1 MSAGPWSGWPACP
14 CGCGVEGLK
23 LQLHHDRHVVGCG
36 CASCRGRRS
45 RRKGKAAER
54 RRHLR
59 LGGVGATPAD
69 DLAHVYQLAVT
80 TEDKAGAQIP
90 ASFRSFVASEWYRH
104 AIAQA
109 RKKLPLGSPVLP
121 AVYLE
126 TTRSRW
132 WLVVEGSDA
141 RADMGR

>member
-1 MSAGPWSGWPACP
+1 MSAEPWSGWPLCP

-23 LQLHHDRHVVGCG
+23 LQLHHDRHVVGCA
-36 CASCRGRRS
+36 CASCRGRRN

-59 LGGVGATPAD
+59 LGGQGRTPAD
-69 DLAHVYQLAVT
+69 ELPQAYTLTVT
-80 TEDKAGAQIP
+80 TEDKTGAQIP
-90 ASFRSFVASEWYRH
+90 ESFRRFVGSAWYRD

-109 RKKLPLGSPVLP
+109 RKKLPVGSTALP

-132 WLVVEGSDA
+132 WLIVEGE
-141 RADMGR
+141 R